1 MHHHEFTIDMCYD
14 TIDLHL
20 AKLPEQFQR
29 DREDLRQDILLA
41 VMERAVEFD
50 PSLASWATFQT
61 RLIEAYLENF
71 VLGQRW
77 NKNRS
82 PESLD
87 EIDEY
92 EPQRVPKTNDTHAR
106 ELNMQE
112 NAVFFG
118 EVQDAIDTMPSRL
131 RDCAE
136 CLKHY
141 SPAETAKMLGISPSA
156 VHRDMQRIRKIF
168 AKAKLHP
175 NHFEEF

>member
-1 MHHHEFTIDMCYD
+1 MFYHKLNIDDIYI

-20 AKLPEQFQR
+20 AKLPERFQR

-50 PSLASWATFQT
+50 SSLASWATFQD
-61 RLIEAYLENF
+61 RLIQAYLENHL
-71 VLGQRW
+71 LGQRW
-77 NKNRS
+77 NKNRL

-87 EIDEY
+87 EIEEY
-92 EPQRVPKTNDTHAR
+92 EPQRIPKTNDTHSG

-118 EVQDAIDTMPSRL
+118 EVQDAIDTMPQRL

-136 CLKHY
+136 CLKYY

-156 VHRDMQRIRKIF
+156 VHRDMKRIQKIF
-168 AKAKLHP
+168 ERAKLHP
-175 NHFEEF
+175 NHFEEI

>member
-1 MHHHEFTIDMCYD
+1 
-14 TIDLHL
+14 L
-20 AKLPEQFQR
+20 
-29 DREDLRQDILLA
+29 
-41 VMERAVEFD
+41 
-50 PSLASWATFQT
+50 LASWATFQT
-61 RLIEAYLENF
+61 RLIEAWLENF

-87 EIDEY
+87 EIDEC

-106 ELNMQE
+106 ELNKQE

-118 EVQDAIDTMPSRL
+118 EMQDAIDTMPPRL

-136 CLKHY
+136 CLKYY

-156 VHRDMQRIRKIF
+156 VHRDMKRIQKIF
-168 AKAKLHP
+168 EKANIHP
-175 NHFEEF
+175 NYFQEF

>member
-1 MHHHEFTIDMCYD
+1 MFYHKLNIDDIYI

-29 DREDLRQDILLA
+29 DREDLRQDIILA

-50 PSLASWATFQT
+50 PLLASWATFQD
-61 RLIEAYLENF
+61 RLIEAWLENHL
-71 VLGQRW
+71 LGQRW

-87 EIDEY
+87 EISEDE
-92 EPQRVPKTNDTHAR
+92 PHRIPKTNDTHAR

-112 NAVFFG
+112 NAVFFD
-118 EVQDAIDTMPSRL
+118 EVQDAIDTMPQRL

-136 CLKHY
+136 CLKYY

-156 VHRDMQRIRKIF
+156 VHRDMKRIQKIF
-168 AKAKLHP
+168 EKTKLHP
-175 NHFEEF
+175 NHFEEI

>member
-1 MHHHEFTIDMCYD
+1 MHHHEFTIDLCYD
-14 TIDLHL
+14 TIDLHI
-20 AKLPEQFQR
+20 ARLPERYQR

-50 PSLASWATFQT
+50 PSLASWATFED
-61 RLIEAYLENF
+61 RLIKAFLENLM
-71 VLGQRW
+71 LGMRW

-87 EIDEY
+87 EIDEC
-92 EPQRVPKTNDTHAR
+92 EPHRIPKTNDTHAR

-141 SPAETAKMLGISPSA
+141 SPAETAKILGTSPSA
-156 VHRDMQRIRKIF
+156 VHRDMKRIQKIF
-168 AKAKLHP
+168 EKANIHT
-175 NHFEEF
+175 NHF